1 MARCRSHSRKKDS
14 GADHGNIQWDKKL
27 WLIIQFVVEMLGL
40 LPFQRLAWMVGT
52 DVTVA
57 SISSK
62 VNVTRKIKGKK
73 SKDNYKICSSIL

>member
-1 MARCRSHSRKKDS
+1 M
-14 GADHGNIQWDKKL
+14 
-27 WLIIQFVVEMLGL
+27 VEILGL
-40 LPFQRLAWMVGT
+40 LPFQWLAWMVGT

>member
-1 MARCRSHSRKKDS
+1 MARCGSHSRNKDG
-14 GADHGNIQWDKKL
+14 GADHGNIQWERKM
-27 WLIIQFVVEMLGL
+27 WLIIQFVVEVLGL
-40 LPFQRLAWMVGT
+40 LPFQWLAWMVGT
-52 DVTVA
+52 DVMVA